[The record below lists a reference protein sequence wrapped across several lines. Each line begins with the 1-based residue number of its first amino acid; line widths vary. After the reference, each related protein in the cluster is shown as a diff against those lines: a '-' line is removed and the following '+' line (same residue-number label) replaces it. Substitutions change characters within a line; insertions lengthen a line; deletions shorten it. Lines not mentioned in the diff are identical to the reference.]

1 MTDSLDAI
9 QNRLRWI
16 NRGILLMAVL
26 VLVGL
31 LVFALR
37 SLQAGRTSA
46 AQMKTVIVNQP
57 GAKAPRVLIAASKPA
72 TPAPAAEPNAPSPA
86 AAIPGAAHAA
96 SASRPTPQASTSAS
110 LSAHT
115 LANAAS
121 TPLKAADVN
130 HAGSAAPAEPA
141 ARPPIVHSA
150 NLEHKVKTDRLRLH
164 PRETRHIKPNPVRAE
179 ARGNVQHR
187 LVSKSAI
194 CLRPGWYVQVGAFAE
209 DWRFERLQIRMQ
221 RDGFATCKAPQTPK
235 DLSLL
240 LVGAYPTR
248 DSARRAQLGIKKLL
262 GTDNYLRHLRSR

>member
-46 AQMKTVIVNQP
+46 VQIKTVVVNQP
-57 GAKAPRVLIAASKPA
+57 GAKAPGAHIATSKPA
-72 TPAPAAEPNAPSPA
+72 TSASAAEPNAPNPA

-96 SASRPTPQASTSAS
+96 SASRPTPQAPTSAS
-110 LSAHT
+110 SSAHT

-121 TPLKAADVN
+121 KPLKAVDVN

-141 ARPPIVHSA
+141 AHSPIVHFA

-164 PRETRHIKPNPVRAE
+164 PRQARRIKTNPVPTE
-179 ARGNVQHR
+179 ARANVRHR
-187 LVSKSAI
+187 LASKSAM
-194 CLRPGWYVQVGAFAE
+194 CHRPGWYVQVGAFAE
-209 DWRFERLQIRMQ
+209 DWRFERLRIRM
-221 RDGFATCKAPQTPK
+221 RHDGFATCKAPQTPM

-248 DSARRAQLGIKKLL
+248 DSARRAQLRIKKLL
-262 GTDNYLRHLRSR
+262 GTDNYLRHLLAR